1 MIDLTTNYLGLKL
14 KNPVVVSASPLTE
27 KLENFPRLEDAG
39 ASAIVMYSLF
49 EEQIEAESE
58 NIDSA
63 LEYGSN
69 SYAEAT
75 SYLPDMP
82 KYHVGPDRYLE
93 LLRQGKA
100 AVSIPVIA
108 SLNGSS
114 PGGWVRYSEYMEQA
128 GRGRTRAEHLRRSHR
143 SQHDRGA
150 DREPLLRPGAHHPQ
164 ERAHPHRGQA
174 GPVLHLV
181 RELCPQAFRSGRR
194 RHCDLQSLLSARLR
208 SRRDGGGSEP
218 GPQQPARAAAAAA
231 LGRHPLPPGRNLHR
245 HHRRRARR
253 DRRAEVA

>member
-1 MIDLTTNYLGLKL
+1 MIDLSTNYLGLKL

-63 LEYGSN
+63 LEYGAN

-75 SYLPDMP
+75 SYLPDME

-93 LLRQGKA
+93 LLRKGKA

-128 GRGRTRAEHLRRSHR
+128 GADALELNIFDIPTDPDDH
-143 SQHDRGA
+143 RGA
-150 DREPLLRPGAHHPQ
+150 AGRPLLRPGAHHSQ
-164 ERAHPHRGQA
+164 ERAHSHRGKA
-174 GPVLHLV
+174 WAVLHIV
-181 RELCPQAFRSGRR
+181 RELCQASVGSGR
-194 RHCDLQSLLSARLR
+194 
-208 SRRDGGGSEP
+208 
-218 GPQQPARAAAAAA
+218 
-231 LGRHPLPPGRNLHR
+231 
-245 HHRRRARR
+245 
-253 DRRAEVA
+253 